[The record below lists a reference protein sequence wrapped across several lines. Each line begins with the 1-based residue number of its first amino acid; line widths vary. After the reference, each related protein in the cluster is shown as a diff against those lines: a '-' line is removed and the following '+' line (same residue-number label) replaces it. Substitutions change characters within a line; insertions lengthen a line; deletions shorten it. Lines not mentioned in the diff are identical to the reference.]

1 MSATKNT
8 FKGMIQWSLLV
19 SVAFAA
25 LLSLAQTDAALAAIS
40 LGTAESFGVLGG
52 STVTNTGAT
61 IITGNL
67 GVSPGSAVTGF
78 PPGTVTPPSTIHKAD
93 AIAAQARIDVTTAYN
108 AIIATPTLV
117 DLTGTDL
124 GGLTLTPGVYGF
136 NSSAQLTGTLI
147 LDALGNPN
155 AVFIFKIGSSLTTAS
170 GSSVLMINGGSSCNV
185 FWQVG
190 SSATLGT
197 TTTFEGNILALSSIT
212 LTTSAS
218 VSGRA
223 LARNGAVTLDG
234 NSVTGCSA
242 LSPIICP
249 NITLIPTTLPSGAF
263 GTLYSQTVSA
273 SGGTAPYTFAS
284 APLVPV
290 PGLTLTS
297 AGLLSGT
304 PTTAGTFNFTI
315 TATDANGCSG
325 IQLYSIVIA
334 SPGCPPIT
342 LIPIPLPV
350 GAVGIPYSQ
359 TVSASGGTAP
369 YTFAS
374 APLVPVP
381 GLTLTSAGL
390 LSGTPTTVGIFNF
403 TITAMDANGCLGSL
417 AYSISIASCLIPTL
431 GPPTLPDGVVG
442 TPYSQT
448 VSASGGT
455 APYTYAYSG
464 TLPNGLSL
472 NTGTGAITGTPT
484 ANGVFSFI
492 ITATDANDCKVLLGY
507 TVTIAIPGGNVPA
520 LSEWGMIIFMFLL
533 GLITIYYLRRQKA
546 KV

>member
-1 MSATKNT
+1 MSAIKNT
-8 FKGMIQWSLLV
+8 FKGRIQWSLLV

-197 TTTFEGNILALSSIT
+197 NSVFKGNILALTSIT
-212 LTTSAS
+212 VTTGAS
-218 VSGRA
+218 LEGRA
-223 LARNGAVTLDG
+223 LARNGAVTLDT
-234 NSVTGCSA
+234 NTVSGCS
-242 LSPIICP
+242 C
-249 NITLIPTTLPSGAF
+249 
-263 GTLYSQTVSA
+263 
-273 SGGTAPYTFAS
+273 
-284 APLVPV
+284 
-290 PGLTLTS
+290 
-297 AGLLSGT
+297 
-304 PTTAGTFNFTI
+304 
-315 TATDANGCSG
+315 
-325 IQLYSIVIA
+325 
-334 SPGCPPIT
+334 
-342 LIPIPLPV
+342 
-350 GAVGIPYSQ
+350 
-359 TVSASGGTAP
+359 
-369 YTFAS
+369 
-374 APLVPVP
+374 
-381 GLTLTSAGL
+381 
-390 LSGTPTTVGIFNF
+390 
-403 TITAMDANGCLGSL
+403 
-417 AYSISIASCLIPTL
+417 
-431 GPPTLPDGVVG
+431 GP
-442 TPYSQT
+442 
-448 VSASGGT
+448 
-455 APYTYAYSG
+455 
-464 TLPNGLSL
+464 
-472 NTGTGAITGTPT
+472 
-484 ANGVFSFI
+484 
-492 ITATDANDCKVLLGY
+492 
-507 TVTIAIPGGNVPA
+507 
-520 LSEWGMIIFMFLL
+520 
-533 GLITIYYLRRQKA
+533 
-546 KV
+546 